1 MLSRFAGRNGRG
13 AIRFPGDL
21 FQEKRMFTTA
31 AVVVVVLIAVVLG
44 LAASKPDTFRVQRA
58 TSIKAPAEKIFPFI
72 NDFHGWASW
81 SPWESIDPAMKR
93 TYGGTE
99 KGKGAVYE
107 WEGNNK
113 VGKGRMEITETSPP
127 GKVTIK
133 LDFIKPF
140 EGHNIAE
147 FTMQTKG
154 NATDVTW
161 AMYGPNRFISKV
173 FHVFMN
179 MDNMIG

>member
-1 MLSRFAGRNGRG
+1 
-13 AIRFPGDL
+13 
-21 FQEKRMFTTA
+21 
-31 AVVVVVLIAVVLG
+31 VVALLIAGVLG

-58 TSIKAPAEKIFPFI
+58 TSIQASPEKIFPLI
-72 NDFHGWASW
+72 NDFHGWTSW
-81 SPWESIDPAMKR
+81 SPWENIDPAMKR
-93 TYGGTE
+93 TYGGAE

-113 VGKGRMEITETSPP
+113 VGKGRMEITEAIPP

-147 FTMQTKG
+147 FTIEPKG

-161 AMYGPNRFISKV
+161 AMYGPNQYLSKL
-173 FHVFMN
+173 FQVFMN
-179 MDNMIG
+179 MDNMIGKQFAQGLANLKGIAEK

>member
-1 MLSRFAGRNGRG
+1 
-13 AIRFPGDL
+13 
-21 FQEKRMFTTA
+21 MFTIA
-31 AVVVVVLIAVVLG
+31 AIVVVILIAGVLG
-44 LAASKPDTFRVQRA
+44 LAASKPDTFQVERA
-58 TSIKAPAEKIFPFI
+58 TSIQAPPEKIFPFI
-72 NDFHGWASW
+72 NDFHGWTSW
-81 SPWESIDPAMKR
+81 SPWEKIDPAMKR
-93 TYGGTE
+93 TYGGAE

-113 VGKGRMEITETSPP
+113 VGKGRMEITEANPP

-147 FTMQTKG
+147 FTMQPKG

-161 AMYGPNRFISKV
+161 AMHGPNRFISKV

-179 MDNMIG
+179 MDNMIGKQFAQGLANLKGIAEK